1 MKSNLTLIQP
11 IEYNNL
17 FSSYHNDVK
26 TTKNKNYN
34 LPKITKLFS
43 STNSNQDKSFNNFKI
58 KLKPNK
64 LSNVINENK
73 NYAYPLLNMSINN
86 RTMTKTTTNLESITY
101 NIDKLYN
108 TNNNSSLNKKF
119 NNERN
124 DNIHKLKM
132 VYFNLFNIKTGKNNH
147 PIINLDS
154 FFNSIDD
161 FELENNE
168 EDKKLSKKL
177 NEINNKSIIKIKSIF
192 NETKFDKLNNDL
204 ESMNRIQQSKLYKFS
219 EKLLNKYKYR
229 NNISK
234 DENNSPNKSK
244 KKTNLISNN
253 VFFDWILDNVKRK
266 IELKNEYNQHLT
278 TVWIQNLI
286 NDEIKELKNRF
297 VDFRK
302 SLNLSN
308 YLEKE
313 KKNYYSTNS
322 KIINKKDDS
331 YFTESTYRTNLNQ
344 SQRKSSMN
352 NNSNI
357 ISNYNSSYDHDDIQK
372 LNFIQNYTITEM
384 NAGFDFFTSKLNKL
398 KIIKPINTKNIID
411 FILKKNIKFNDI
423 SRKSN
428 KNLNKINLKSSLIK
442 SKNKKELNNEYKTEN
457 SSLIK
462 NLYINNPRSN
472 RIKNFKLNFPDDIN
486 SKISI
491 INHELNSIINRI
503 SPVKKNVDIIEKINI
518 IKKSNNDFV
527 NNENV
532 HDAENSF
539 SSIKKAKSKYKERH
553 SINYLP
559 DHFSSFKE
567 LNVKLSINKI
577 NSRRILTPKKQYYAK
592 RGSDTGKIPK
602 FNEIIYKNIVKSLFK
617 DGIYKSKNEESSDDS
632 SNSEEDRYS
641 SSETYESEDDDYN
654 KDNNL
659 NINEKKK
666 RKTKIKIKKKKKN
679 NRKINNNMTNENNV
693 KDKKNKKSNKLKKKK
708 KSSKEKI
715 SKKSKK
721 EKTKKEKNEQEIM
734 NKIEKN
740 DLIKELNQKFFLKK
754 GKRNRFTSEDI
765 NELKKLFTKKKN
777 RKSELKT
784 YIPRKSIIEDGKIN
798 VQIEE
803 EDEPTIYSISNN
815 SNEDEEINENLQIKN
830 EVDIMNIL
838 LSNNESKNLFNLIF
852 EFKKQLRKKDKNE
865 EDKKI
870 IKESKN
876 HIKETVNKY
885 FETLISK
892 LPVNN
897 IKYEGVHLN
906 ILNELELLQR
916 YGLYTRK
923 DLNKLV
929 KKSLELRYDE
939 EDKKPKRYSKFYY
952 YDDYDDYFGDKSEKK
967 QRIMKK
973 SASTEVLSKKNKNK
987 KFGNLIFD
995 NLKTKFKQKKKKLIY
1010 NNSYL
1015 FKDNHSDYDEQNKF
1029 IIKKEIQEILN
1040 KEYNEMIKTKKE
1052 EIMKEKKRKNR
1063 EFYLAKKVPFK
1074 KRTIRRNNIVRL
1086 TDELINDDLLNKNNI
1101 DKEALKRELEKEKER
1116 DKKIYEFFGKIQN
1129 LKKYKRNSLDEVKL
1143 NQFLD
1148 QQIEEKLKNKT
1159 HQRLYN
1165 FLEEFNLNRLRAKN
1179 INFSLNKRIGYVS
1192 PIIFTSPNENNSS
1205 GDYKKL

>member
-17 FSSYHNDVK
+17 FSSYHNDAK

-43 STNSNQDKSFNNFKI
+43 NTNSKPDKPFNNFKLR
-58 KLKPNK
+58 LKPNK
-64 LSNVINENK
+64 LSNIINENK
-73 NYAYPLLNMSINN
+73 NYAYPLLNISINN
-86 RTMTKTTTNLESITY
+86 RSMTKTTTNLESISY

-108 TNNNSSLNKKF
+108 TNNNCSLNKKL
-119 NNERN
+119 NNERS

-132 VYFNLFNIKTGKNNH
+132 VYFNLFNIKTGKNNN

-154 FFNSIDD
+154 FFNSIDN

-168 EDKKLSKKL
+168 EDKILTKKL
-177 NEINNKSIIKIKSIF
+177 NQINNKSIIKIKSIF

-204 ESMNRIQQSKLYKFS
+204 ESMNHIQQSKLYKFS
-219 EKLLNKYKYR
+219 EKLLNKYKDS
-229 NNISK
+229 NNIRK
-234 DENNSPNKSK
+234 DGNSIK
-244 KKTNLISNN
+244 KKANLISNN
-253 VFFDWILDNVKRK
+253 VFFDWILDNVRHK

-322 KIINKKDDS
+322 KIISKKDDS

-372 LNFIQNYTITEM
+372 LNFIKNYTITEM
-384 NAGFDFFTSKLNKL
+384 NAGFDFFTSKANK
-398 KIIKPINTKNIID
+398 IKTIKVNNTKNMID
-411 FILKKNIKFNDI
+411 FILKKNIKFNEI
-423 SRKSN
+423 NRKSN
-428 KNLNKINLKSSLIK
+428 KNLNKINIKNTLIK
-442 SKNKKELNNEYKTEN
+442 SKNKTELNNEYKSEN
-457 SSLIK
+457 SSVIK
-462 NLYINNPRSN
+462 NLYINNPRKN
-472 RIKNFKLNFPDDIN
+472 KIKNFKLNIPDDIN
-486 SKISI
+486 SKIPI
-491 INHELNSIINRI
+491 INHELNSNRI
-503 SPVKKNVDIIEKINI
+503 SPVKKNVDIIEKINLN
-518 IKKSNNDFV
+518 KKSNNDFV

-532 HDAENSF
+532 SDSEDSF
-539 SSIKKAKSKYKERH
+539 SSIKKTKSKYKERH

-559 DHFSSFKE
+559 NHFTTFQE
-567 LNVKLSINKI
+567 LNDRNSINK
-577 NSRRILTPKKQYYAK
+577 NNTRRILSPKKPYFDK

-602 FNEIIYKNIVKSLFK
+602 FNEIVYKNIVKSLFK
-617 DGIYKSKNEESSDDS
+617 NGVYKSKNEESSDDNS
-632 SNSEEDRYS
+632 VSEEDSCS
-641 SSETYESEDDDYN
+641 SSETYESDDDDT

-659 NINEKKK
+659 NRKAKK
-666 RKTKIKIKKKKKN
+666 RNKTKIKLKKSKKKKKKKKTKN
-679 NRKINNNMTNENNV
+679 ETNVNSV
-693 KDKKNKKSNKLKKKK
+693 KDKKKK
-708 KSSKEKI
+708 KSNKSKKKKKTSKEKA
-715 SKKSKK
+715 SKKS
-721 EKTKKEKNEQEIM
+721 KKEKNEQEIM

-740 DLIKELNQKFFLKK
+740 DLIKELNQKFYHKK
-754 GKRNRFTSEDI
+754 GKRSRFSPEDI

-777 RKSELKT
+777 RKSELKI
-784 YIPRKSIIEDGKIN
+784 YIPRKSIVVEEGKEN

-803 EDEPTIYSISNN
+803 EDEPTIYSISSI
-815 SNEDEEINENLQIKN
+815 SNEDEDINENLQIKN

-838 LSNNESKNLFNLIF
+838 LSNNESKNLFNMIF
-852 EFKKQLRKKDKNE
+852 EVKKQLRKKDKVE
-865 EDKKI
+865 EDKKM
-870 IKESKN
+870 IKENKN
-876 HIKETVNKY
+876 QIKVTVNKY

-892 LPVNN
+892 LPINN
-897 IKYEGVHLN
+897 IKYEGMHLN

-929 KKSLELRYDE
+929 KRALEERYDE
-939 EDKKPKRYSKFYY
+939 EDRKPKRYSKFYY
-952 YDDYDDYFGDKSEKK
+952 YDDYNDYFGDKSEKK

-973 SASTEVLSKKNKNK
+973 SASTEVLSKKNKYNK
-987 KFGNLIFD
+987 FRNLKFD
-995 NLKTKFKQKKKKLIY
+995 NLKNKFKQNKKELIY

-1029 IIKKEIQEILN
+1029 IIKKEIQEILD
-1040 KEYNEMIKTKKE
+1040 KEYNEMVKSKKE
-1052 EIMKEKKRKNR
+1052 EIMKEKKKKNR
-1063 EFYLAKKVPFK
+1063 EFYLTKKVPFK
-1074 KRTIRRNNIVRL
+1074 KRTIKRNNIVRL
-1086 TDELINDDLLNKNNI
+1086 TDELINEDLLNKKNI

-1116 DKKIYEFFGKIQN
+1116 DKKIYEFFGKIQR
-1129 LKKYKRNSLDEVKL
+1129 LKKYKRNSLDEDKL

-1179 INFSLNKRIGYVS
+1179 INYYLNKRIGYVS
-1192 PIIFTSPNENNSS
+1192 PIIFTSPNENNSLAN
-1205 GDYKKL
+1205 YKNYNFID